1 MRLGRPW
8 WFSTIRLILEQRR
21 HGLVERIQV
30 LGNDGPQHGRI
41 NPAIF
46 VAQHVAEAVNLLPWN
61 FGPRGFQIVWNVLR
75 GLGNDKQRV
84 LNRPF
89 HPPVGGEN
97 LGVCILGEIADTGD
111 LFYTLRAIGKGTANL
126 NNAANPRKIVFL
138 NIPEAKDETAPRSGI
153 KISDGQWYDPWGRAY
168 KIAIDGTYD
177 NQIANPYGSAGG
189 AGSDPIRAGV
199 IAWSLGKDTSLG
211 KNGDGKLTGS
221 DDVISWQ

>member
-1 MRLGRPW
+1 MEMKKPHAFTVIELLVV
-8 WFSTIRLILEQRR
+8 IAIIAVLISCSFPVFRTVQN
-21 HGLVERIQV
+21 Q
-30 LGNDGPQHGRI
+30 
-41 NPAIF
+41 AKK
-46 VAQHVAEAVNLLPWN
+46 AQAKSDLTQITVAVNA
-61 FGPRGFQIVWNVLR
+61 FYSEYGRY
-75 GLGNDKQRV
+75 
-84 LNRPF
+84 
-89 HPPVGGEN
+89 PVA
-97 LGVCILGEIADTGD
+97 VDDTAFADTGD
-111 LFYTLRAIGKGTANL
+111 LFYTLRAIGKGTANR

-189 AGSDPIRAGV
+189 AGSDPIRSGI
-199 IAWSLGKDTSLG
+199 IAWSLGKDTALG

>member
-1 MRLGRPW
+1 MKKAHAFTVIELLVV
-8 WFSTIRLILEQRR
+8 IAIIAVLISCSFPVFRTVQN
-21 HGLVERIQV
+21 Q
-30 LGNDGPQHGRI
+30 
-41 NPAIF
+41 AKK
-46 VAQHVAEAVNLLPWN
+46 AQAKSDLTQITVAVNA
-61 FGPRGFQIVWNVLR
+61 FYSEYGRY
-75 GLGNDKQRV
+75 
-84 LNRPF
+84 
-89 HPPVGGEN
+89 PVAVDDTA
-97 LGVCILGEIADTGD
+97 LTDTGD

-189 AGSDPIRAGV
+189 AGSDPIRSGV
-199 IAWSLGKDTSLG
+199 IAWSLGKDTKLG
-211 KNGDGKLTGS
+211 QNGDGKLTGS